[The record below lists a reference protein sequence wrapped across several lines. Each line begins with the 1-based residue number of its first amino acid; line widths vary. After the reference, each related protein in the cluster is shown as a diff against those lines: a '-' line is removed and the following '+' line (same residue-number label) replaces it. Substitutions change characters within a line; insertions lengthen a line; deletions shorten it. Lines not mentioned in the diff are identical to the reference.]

1 MTACNAAR
9 TKNPGQ
15 TTCRRGAGGRATRL
29 AHNSLAFLR
38 PRRPCR
44 PGRMAPRRF
53 GEGGK
58 KALRRLLI
66 RLGTAGAPDES
77 PLAGLSPAV
86 RDRFPSCAAR
96 GGLTFKLLPFA
107 PQSPPSDS
115 LENVQDGSGGQT
127 FVLYHQRRRRPRD
140 LLVRPCLFRGPTC
153 LTGPPASDMTKA

>member
-1 MTACNAAR
+1 MPHAR
-9 TKNPGQ
+9 RTLV
-15 TTCRRGAGGRATRL
+15 RRPAGGGAGGRATRL

-44 PGRMAPRRF
+44 PGRRF

-107 PQSPPSDS
+107 PQRPPSDS

-127 FVLYHQRRRRPRD
+127 SVLYHQRRRGPRD
-140 LLVRPCLFRGPTC
+140 LLVRARLLRGRTC
-153 LTGPPASDMTKA
+153 LTGSPASDMTKA